1 MIIEGLDYTLD
12 NQFFRTKNR
21 QLNAMVY
28 VDYENILELLK
39 VYQKSPL
46 EIDFFRVIQSRLTEA
61 GIKIIDILVY
71 GNFEKKTAG
80 GNQQTFLRAMGL
92 QTRHASNNGKNSGD
106 LELTVD
112 ALKDLFKNPNIDIFV
127 IISSD
132 RDIIPLLKT
141 IKYENKLSFVIS
153 TQNGFNQ
160 IVAKY
165 ADFHEFIETIFQL
178 ALPEPLDL
186 GRDMGELTSCLASG
200 LTFGLGGVDPE
211 TASAEYIRR
220 AHEVAHYF
228 YHSHIRTKSAILG
241 KPVSLKG
248 YLEVVTRVVKR
259 SPESVLNDFKLAH
272 SLKLITIYRDP
283 ERGFCLKEGDEME
296 KVRYSSGDL

>member
-1 MIIEGLDYTLD
+1 
-12 NQFFRTKNR
+12 
-21 QLNAMVY
+21 MVY

-39 VYQKSPL
+39 VYGKDPL
-46 EIDFFRVIQSRLTEA
+46 EIDFFRVIQSRLA
-61 GIKIIDILVY
+61 GAGVKIIDILVY

-80 GNQQTFLRAMGL
+80 GSQQTFLRAMGF

-112 ALKDLFKNPNIDIFV
+112 ALRDLYKNPNIDIFV

-141 IKYENKLSFVIS
+141 IKYENKLSYVYS
-153 TQNGFNQ
+153 TRNGFNQ

-165 ADFHEFIETIFQL
+165 ADFHEYIEAIFQL
-178 ALPEPLDL
+178 VLPEPAPVFQNTAGDL
-186 GRDMGELTSCLASG
+186 AFG
-200 LTFGLGGVDPE
+200 LTAGLSDIDLT
-211 TASAEYIRR
+211 TATREHIER
-220 AHEVAHYF
+220 AREVAHYF
-228 YHSHIRTKSAILG
+228 YHSHIWAKSSILG

-248 YLEVVTRVVKR
+248 YLDVVARVVKR

-283 ERGFCLKEGDEME
+283 ERGLCLKEGEQME
-296 KVRYSSGDL
+296 NIR